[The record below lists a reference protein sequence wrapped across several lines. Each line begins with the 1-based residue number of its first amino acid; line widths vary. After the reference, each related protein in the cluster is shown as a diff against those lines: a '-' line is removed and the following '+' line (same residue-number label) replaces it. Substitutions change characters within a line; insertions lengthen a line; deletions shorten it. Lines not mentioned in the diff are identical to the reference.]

1 MANSG
6 LQSHYTVMIRLS
18 NQSTDHSKEDTNTN
32 ELVKCD
38 HVEFIG
44 VSVLFAVISRLI

>member
-18 NQSTDHSKEDTNTN
+18 NQSTDHSKEDANTN
-32 ELVKCD
+32 ELDMITFNK
-38 HVEFIG
+38 FIKIG
-44 VSVLFAVISRLI
+44 SFL